1 MPAYKPTVPARL
13 RVYNFALSCYPE
25 AMVTAND
32 RGIIRELASK
42 WKDIAERPVMS
53 ERKRLWKAVHDLKP
67 KRPVILVETASIDG
81 FVGLEELRCQDPF
94 LRAVEQNLRDNV
106 RHAEEVGDD
115 VVLEPYF
122 RIGWHLDCSDFGVN
136 VETKPATVSKD
147 EIALGY
153 TFNFPIRAPED
164 VKLLKKRTFT
174 VDRAKTLERQRLLE
188 DAMGD
193 LLPVRVGN
201 YDPFL
206 AQWGDEGWTGMFFFG
221 LTWQIYRF
229 IGNNGLLYWLYDA
242 PDTIRWLMEYMC
254 EDRDRLF
261 AFLEREKLL
270 VPNTDNQ
277 MAGPRAYGYV
287 SELPGPDADGQV
299 KLKDLWGWAESQEST
314 VISPDMYK
322 EFFLP
327 YLARLS
333 AKFGL
338 VYYGCCEPV
347 HDRLAMILQAIP
359 NLRSVSVSGWAD
371 FRKVAEMLGRRYVY
385 SRKPTPAYIS
395 GANPDWGLVE
405 ADMRKTYEAARD
417 CNLELLFRDIYTIA
431 RDRPRLARWVAMTRS
446 IFGI

>member
-1 MPAYKPTVPARL
+1 
-13 RVYNFALSCYPE
+13 
-25 AMVTAND
+25 MVNASD
-32 RGIIRELASK
+32 KKVIRELASR
-42 WKDIAERPVMS
+42 WKDLAAQPVMR

-67 KRPVILVETASIDG
+67 ERPVILVETSSIDG
-81 FVGLEELRCQDPF
+81 FVAPEELSCQDPF
-94 LRAVEQNLRDNV
+94 LRAVEQNLRDNL

-115 VVLEPYF
+115 LILEPYF
-122 RIGWHLDCSDFGVN
+122 RLGWHLDCSDFGVN
-136 VETKPATVSKD
+136 VETRPATVAKD

-153 TFNFPIRAPED
+153 TFNFPIRSPGD
-164 VKLLKKRTFT
+164 VRLLKHRSFQ
-174 VDRAKTLERQRLLE
+174 VDRPRTLQRKQLLE

-229 IGNNGLLYWLYDA
+229 IGNDGLLYWLYDA
-242 PDTIRWLMEYMC
+242 PDTIHWLMEYMAQ
-254 EDRDRLF
+254 DRERLF
-261 AFLEREKLL
+261 EFLEREKLL

-287 SELPGPDADGQV
+287 SELPGPEADGRTR
-299 KLKDLWGWAESQEST
+299 LKDLWGWAESQEST

-333 AKFGL
+333 ARFGL

-347 HDRLAMILQAIP
+347 HDRLSLIMQAIP

-371 FRKVAEMLGRRYVY
+371 FRQVAEMLGRRYVY

-395 GANPDWGLVE
+395 GPNPDWGLVE
-405 ADMRKTYEAARD
+405 QDMRKTYAAARD
-417 CNLELLFRDIYTIA
+417 CCVELLFRDIYTIA
-431 RDRPRLARWVAMTRS
+431 RDRPRLARWVAMTRK
-446 IFGI
+446 IFGM